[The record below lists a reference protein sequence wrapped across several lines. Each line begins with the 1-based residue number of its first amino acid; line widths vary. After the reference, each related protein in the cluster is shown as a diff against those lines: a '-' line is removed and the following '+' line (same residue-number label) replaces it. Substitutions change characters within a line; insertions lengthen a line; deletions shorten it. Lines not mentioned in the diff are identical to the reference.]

1 MQVKM
6 NTIIAGT
13 LRFLFIFFV
22 IFLLPEICA
31 ANELEFAAE
40 RRELVAEITR
50 LAQETLE
57 ETGQA
62 TFSPQVLEAM
72 KKVPRHRF
80 VPSEMQ
86 RYAYHNR
93 PLPIGYGQT
102 ISQPFLVAYMTDLL
116 HVGKEAR
123 VLEIGTGSG
132 YQAAILGE
140 LVGEV
145 YSIEIIEPLAKRA
158 MNTMRQTGYSNVK
171 VRQGDGYYGWEEHAP
186 FDAIIVTAAASHV
199 PPPLVRQLK
208 RGGRML
214 IPLGGSFQPQ
224 YLVLVEKD
232 MQDRVRTHELLPVQ
246 FVPFTGGH

>member
-1 MQVKM
+1 M
-6 NTIIAGT
+6 NTIIARA
-13 LRFLFIFFV
+13 LRCSPFIFCFCA
-22 IFLLPEICA
+22 IFLLSGICA

-40 RRELVAEITR
+40 RRELVAEIAQLARETR
-50 LAQETLE
+50 E

-62 TFSPQVLEAM
+62 AFSPQVLEAM
-72 KKVPRHRF
+72 VKVPRHRF
-80 VPSEMQ
+80 VPPEMQ
-86 RYAYHNR
+86 RYAYRNR

-116 HVGKEAR
+116 HVGREAR

-140 LVGEV
+140 LVHEV

-158 MNTMRQTGYSNVK
+158 MDTLRQTGCSNVK
-171 VRQGDGYYGWEEHAP
+171 VRQGDGYYGWGEHAP

-199 PPPLVRQLK
+199 PPPLVQQLK

-214 IPLGGSFQPQ
+214 IPLGSGFLPQ
-224 YLVLVEKD
+224 HLVLVEKD
-232 MQDRVRTHELLPVQ
+232 MQDHVRTRELVPVQ
-246 FVPFTGGH
+246 FVPLTGGH